1 MDRYHGA
8 DLGSVRG
15 HGRKPD
21 QVDVVELVGRG
32 RRQALARHEQPKL
45 GEPLGRVA
53 IADAAEPGD
62 EVTLGRPQRLDLEAR
77 RTVLAH
83 ERPVI

>member
-1 MDRYHGA
+1 M
-8 DLGSVRG
+8 
-15 HGRKPD
+15 
-21 QVDVVELVGRG
+21 VELVGRG

-62 EVTLGRPQRLDLEAR
+62 EVPLAGRS
-77 RTVLAH
+77 VSISKLA
-83 ERPVI
+83 EPSSPASGP